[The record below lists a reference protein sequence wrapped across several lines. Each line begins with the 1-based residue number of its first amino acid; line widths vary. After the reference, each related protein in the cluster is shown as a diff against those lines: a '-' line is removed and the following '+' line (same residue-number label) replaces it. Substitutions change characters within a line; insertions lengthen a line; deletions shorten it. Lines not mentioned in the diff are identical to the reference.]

1 MKPLGL
7 GILALM
13 LASHASAQGRLVQ
26 ALVYPGGAELTR
38 VAAVKA
44 GAQEFVWDCLPA
56 GVQTETL
63 RAQGS
68 TGLRVG
74 DLRVENLPRERAPEC
89 SANAGLDARIRT
101 LEEQRAALLADKGG
115 LDLVLHYLR
124 GAGQG
129 EAKAPAG
136 PQAAMAEN
144 LRRQGSEALKQQ
156 AALQRK
162 VEDLDRDL
170 KPLRAQRD
178 QEAQRVPHW
187 LRVTVRLSAA
197 RDGELSLSY
206 QTAQASWA
214 PRYQADLLADKG
226 EIAFE
231 RHAEVRQSTGEA
243 WRDIQLVLSTR
254 QPQRQAGLPDPQ
266 PWLLSEA
273 RPVPQAMPLPRSMA
287 APAAAPAPEGMSV
300 SGSRLN
306 ADTFEPQLLQTDID
320 LQFTLPGR
328 VSLAADNESRNFTLE
343 QLRWPAQWLLQVQPR
358 QSAQAF
364 VRASFAR
371 PQGFFPP
378 GRLQLL
384 RDGRPVGQ
392 DHFALNDEAEQQ
404 LFFGPE
410 ERLRVRVEPEQHAGS
425 DAGFIGPRKQ
435 ITLQRRYVLENRAD
449 RGLAVQV
456 VEAAPHSQHADI
468 KVQSRFEPPTALARW
483 RELDGVHV
491 WRLTLG
497 PGQSQVLKAEHQL
510 SAPRE
515 MPVAGWP

>member
-1 MKPLGL
+1 MKRFGL
-7 GILALM
+7 GALALM
-13 LASHASAQGRLVQ
+13 LLNGASAQGRLVQ

-38 VAAVKA
+38 TAAIKA

-68 TGLRVG
+68 AGLRVG

-89 SANAGLDARIRT
+89 SANPGLDARIRT

-136 PQAAMAEN
+136 PQAAMAES

-206 QTAQASWA
+206 QTSQASWA

-266 PWLLSEA
+266 PWLLDLMA
-273 RPVPQAMPLPRSMA
+273 PPQGLAMSRAMA
-287 APAAAPAPEGMSV
+287 APAPVGAPKPV
-300 SGSRLN
+300 TLSGSKAKEDEYEILV
-306 ADTFEPQLLQTDID
+306 AQTEID

-328 VSLAADNESRNFTLE
+328 VSLAADNESRSFTLE
-343 QLRWPAQWLLQVQPR
+343 QLHWPAQWLVQVQPR
-358 QSAQAF
+358 QSPQAF

-410 ERLRVRVEPEQHAGS
+410 ERLRVRVEPEQRAGS

-435 ITLQRRYVLENRAD
+435 ITLQRHYVLENRAE

-491 WRLTLG
+491 WRLNLG
-497 PGQSQVLKAEHQL
+497 PGQSQTLKAEHQL

>member
-1 MKPLGL
+1 
-7 GILALM
+7 M
-13 LASHASAQGRLVQ
+13 LVSGANAQGRLVQ

-38 VAAVKA
+38 TAAVKA

-56 GVQTETL
+56 GLQTDTL

-68 TGLRVG
+68 AGLRVG
-74 DLRVENLPRERAPEC
+74 DLRVESLPRERAPEC
-89 SANAGLDARIRT
+89 SANPGLDARVRT

-136 PQAAMAEN
+136 QHVAIAAMAEN

-187 LRVTVRLSAA
+187 LRVTVRLNAA

-206 QTAQASWA
+206 QTPQASWA
-214 PRYQADLLADKG
+214 PRYQADLLGEKG

-266 PWLLSEA
+266 PWLLTEV
-273 RPVPQAMPLPRSMA
+273 RPVPQAMALSRTMA
-287 APAAAPAPEGMSV
+287 APPAPKMAEGLAGAPAD
-300 SGSRLN
+300 R
-306 ADTFEPQLLQTDID
+306 FEPELLQTDID

-328 VSLAADNESRNFTLE
+328 ISLAADNESRSFTLE
-343 QLRWPAQWLLQVQPR
+343 QLRWPAQWLVQVQPR

-364 VRASFAR
+364 VRASFPR

-378 GRLQLL
+378 GHLQLL

-392 DHFALNDEAEQQ
+392 DHFALSDEAEQQ

-410 ERLRVRVEPEQHAGS
+410 ERLRVRIEPEQRAGS

-435 ITLQRRYVLENRAD
+435 ISLQRRYVLENRAE

-456 VEAAPHSQHADI
+456 LEAAPHSQHADI

-491 WRLTLG
+491 WRLNLG
-497 PGQSQVLKAEHQL
+497 PGQSQTLKAEHQL

>member
-89 SANAGLDARIRT
+89 SANPGLDARIRT

-136 PQAAMAEN
+136 PQAAMAEH

-187 LRVTVRLSAA
+187 LRATVRLSAA

-206 QTAQASWA
+206 QTSQASWA
-214 PRYQADLLADKG
+214 PRYQADLLADRG

-266 PWLLSEA
+266 PWVLSVLE
-273 RPVPQAMPLPRSMA
+273 PPQGIAMSRAMA
-287 APAAAPAPEGMSV
+287 APAPAAAPQAMAL
-300 SGSRLN
+300 SGSR
-306 ADTFEPQLLQTDID
+306 AKEDHFEVVAEQTDID

-328 VSLAADNESRNFTLE
+328 VSLAADNESRSFTLE
-343 QLRWPAQWLLQVQPR
+343 QLRWPAQWLVQVQPR

-378 GRLQLL
+378 GRLLLL

-410 ERLRVRVEPEQHAGS
+410 ERLRVRVEPEQRAGS

-483 RELDGVHV
+483 RELDGVHL